1 MGREHEKTVGS
12 LPHAKL
18 LGLTATNVRY
28 LDNNRD
34 MAEELFNGHVASEMT
49 LGEAI
54 VRGILPAPKYV
65 TTVFKYQQDLARYQ
79 SRVDNLRSP
88 GIQDV
93 NQKYL
98 DALRRALE
106 QADGLDKVFARHIT
120 NKSGKY
126 IVFCSGKEHMYE
138 MIPMCRNGLR
148 LLIQTYRVQSPVG

>member
-1 MGREHEKTVGS
+1 M
-12 LPHAKL
+12 
-18 LGLTATNVRY
+18 TATNVRY

-34 MAEELFNGHVASEMT
+34 MAEELFDGHVASEMS

-79 SRVDNLRSP
+79 NRVNNLRSP

-98 DALRRALE
+98 DALKRALG
-106 QADGLDKVFARHIT
+106 QAEGLDKVFCPPHHQQKRQVHRVLLRQGTHGRDDFPCAAVVCRH
-120 NKSGKY
+120 
-126 IVFCSGKEHMYE
+126 
-138 MIPMCRNGLR
+138 
-148 LLIQTYRVQSPVG
+148 